1 MWKDIKGFESDYKIN
16 EFGKVYSLKSNKI
29 LSQSIN
35 IHGYYMVYLCREGG
49 KTIAKQLHRL
59 IAEAFIPNPENKP
72 CIDHINSIR
81 TDNRIENLRWCT
93 YKENNNNPIFK
104 EKLSTSHI
112 GKKLSKETILKREK
126 TKKEKGGKINRK
138 LNNGNSKPIIQF
150 DLSMNKINIFPSMME
165 VWRTLKYN
173 PSNISMCCNG
183 KRKSAY
189 GFIWK
194 YFH

>member
-1 MWKDIKGFESDYKIN
+1 MWKDIKGFESVYKIN

-35 IHGYYMVYLCREGG
+35 IHGYYIVYLCGDGG
-49 KTIAKQLHRL
+49 KTIAKQIHRL

-72 CIDHINSIR
+72 CIDHINAIR
-81 TDNRIENLRWCT
+81 TDNRLENLRWCT

-104 EKLSTSHI
+104 ERLSTSHI

-126 TKKEKGGKINRK
+126 TKKEKVAKINRK
-138 LNNGNSKPIIQF
+138 LNNGKSKPVIQF
-150 DLSMNKINIFPSMME
+150 DLSMNKIKIFPSMME
-165 VWRTLKYN
+165 VWRTLKYD
-173 PSNISMCCNG
+173 PSNISMCCSG

-189 GFIWK
+189 GFIWQ
-194 YFH
+194 YSQ